1 MEMHH
6 TQAYCLSYIGHISQA
21 GHFIY
26 MASAENLIL
35 SKTVLS
41 RNYRMLPN
49 YFFSFSCPQARS
61 CYIEVI
67 TL

>member
-26 MASAENLIL
+26 MASAENLIAQQDRAVREL
-35 SKTVLS
+35 
-41 RNYRMLPN
+41 
-49 YFFSFSCPQARS
+49 QDAA
-61 CYIEVI
+61 
-67 TL
+67 